1 MAAAEEAAAAG
12 GPADLQ
18 DALQLA
24 AHSAVARAL
33 AENDEGGALS
43 AWVGAF
49 IAMVAMIAAA
59 AGIGVGALLYQRAK
73 IRNGVLQKV
82 HTSDDHAAEIQKPL
96 SSNSAMTPLRTAGTA
111 SSATKQ
117 QAWRDDDAGD
127 NALPPEVRKELAETL
142 RSVLEEEISRGLHK
156 AGINERLERLE
167 QQARDQQVVSGS
179 LLPPSKA
186 EAKDTQLSETLKAK
200 DAIHPMEAPGSH
212 DHWGELDSTLKVNPA
227 LNRDVELADVSED
240 DAPKRKDSGVV
251 RHNKVLSP
259 SNRQKRYSDPP
270 ELSRRHVDED
280 SSLSASLVTVQRNLS
295 RRDVQ
300 CQELHR
306 QLKAAM
312 KECAHLRLE
321 ASHFNKRLQDL
332 LTNPA
337 IGTHAQAE
345 EIHILRAKVEE
356 LSGRLAETKSSEM
369 QWSLI
374 AKRQR
379 AFFMQQERLSQ
390 EGLNL
395 LKKHPAGEIFLAPPP
410 VYLEDDIDEE
420 PHRLK
425 VPWDVGT
432 SHANPYVT
440 DSWPFE
446 PNACAQR
453 VAVEPNLNRWEEE
466 DVMMMDTDS
475 EDGSHPSDADR
486 GMHIRLPT
494 LPPES
499 PVEAGFDPP
508 EPEDSPTALH
518 PVVDGNSPMT
528 LTARSL

>member
-1 MAAAEEAAAAG
+1 MSAEEAAAAG

-18 DALQLA
+18 DALQFA

-33 AENDEGGALS
+33 QDSDEGGALS
-43 AWVGAF
+43 AWVGAA

-59 AGIGVGALLYQRAK
+59 AGIAVGALFYQRAK
-73 IRNGVLQKV
+73 SRNGVLQKV
-82 HTSDDHAAEIQKPL
+82 HSSYDHAADIQKPL
-96 SSNSAMTPLRTAGTA
+96 NSTAATTPLRTAGA
-111 SSATKQ
+111 SSSATKQ
-117 QAWRDDDAGD
+117 QAWREDYADDRGD

-179 LLPPSKA
+179 LLPSSQA
-186 EAKDTQLSETLKAK
+186 EAKDTQLSDTLKVK
-200 DAIHPMEAPGSH
+200 DARESHGSH
-212 DHWGELDSTLKVNPA
+212 AHWGELDSTLKVNPA
-227 LNRDVELADVSED
+227 LSRDVELADVED
-240 DAPKRKDSGVV
+240 DVPRRKDSGVA
-251 RHNKVLSP
+251 RHKVLSP
-259 SNRQKRYSDPP
+259 SQRQKRYQDPP
-270 ELSRRHVDED
+270 EVSRRHVDED

-300 CQELHR
+300 CQELTR
-306 QLKAAM
+306 QLRSALKDCNH
-312 KECAHLRLE
+312 ERCE

-332 LTNPA
+332 LSNPA
-337 IGTHAQAE
+337 TGTRAQAE
-345 EIHILRAKVEE
+345 EIQNLRAKVEE
-356 LSGRLAETKSSEM
+356 LSGRLAETKSAEM

-410 VYLEDDIDEE
+410 VYLEDDMDED
-420 PHRLK
+420 HARLR
-425 VPWDVGT
+425 VPWDVGS

-475 EDGSHPSDADR
+475 EDGSHPSDAEQ
-486 GMHIRLPT
+486 GHLSLRLPT

-518 PVVDGNSPMT
+518 PVVDGNSPTT